1 MGTIYCTYLLR
12 PVIEQQAPGRR
23 KCRPLRRSLA
33 GDRFRQRGRS
43 LRQLLA
49 IEPLLPER
57 LVPATCGVE
66 VAWIW
71 TALYTPYV
79 RCQVASPAAARIR
92 RARRATASSIIRPP
106 TT

>member
-33 GDRFRQRGRS
+33 GDRFRQRGKS

-71 TALYTPYV
+71 TALYNRVCPD
-79 RCQVASPAAARIR
+79 CQAALECASNSKWLISRW
-92 RARRATASSIIRPP
+92 
-106 TT
+106 